1 MITLLLSVIF
11 TKMKAKDLFIGLYLD
26 KKMKNHNFSYGFA
39 YFNLLAKMEK
49 KAQKKWKKFKRNK
62 L

>member
-1 MITLLLSVIF
+1 
-11 TKMKAKDLFIGLYLD
+11 MKAKDLFIGLYLD
-26 KKMKNHNFSYGFA
+26 KKMKNHNLSYGFT